1 MAGTGQ
7 KVAAPNQAT
16 TKKTA
21 PKAPETMALWNRHEK
36 TNPAVTREVKR
47 AGGFKITTIDAYHQ
61 IKEATEEWGPMGD
74 KWGVTDAK
82 WSTDS
87 FIDPLGVTRTMGTF
101 TGRFYYPGADS
112 EDRASFP
119 MSSVEEI
126 LQLRGGKSGAPYYV
140 YVDDEWTKKTFT
152 NALTKAL
159 SYVGFNA
166 DVFMGKF
173 DDNRYVAERRI
184 EENEKALAE
193 RDNPVT
199 DAIQVVTQPPTN
211 MPPKMAPEQSR
222 PAQVHAIM
230 GDDVNVLVAKIQDYA
245 MNNADF
251 IASEA
256 LAALPGFADI
266 ARRQPDPVG
275 WLEGRYEA
283 LLAAVSARK
292 AEKPPA
298 PKFEDDIPF

>member
-1 MAGTGQ
+1 
-7 KVAAPNQAT
+7 
-16 TKKTA
+16 
-21 PKAPETMALWNRHEK
+21 
-36 TNPAVTREVKR
+36 
-47 AGGFKITTIDAYHQ
+47 
-61 IKEATEEWGPMGD
+61 MGD